1 MKMKRRDGKEE
12 PLGGPVAVRRAMQDR
27 WARLFFGS
35 NAFLAVMAL
44 ALISLFIAREAFF
57 FFPQYHAELVEGRRC
72 GMELTDRMG
81 QELRRLGEPVGALR
95 EREAALREAAL
106 RERGTEAA
114 LGQADLLAAAAG
126 EMEALLLGGVDS
138 VVRMQEEARL
148 WRQRFAE
155 AEGSPAET
163 LPLREEAAA
172 WSEAA
177 VGEFAG
183 RMETMGEALAGH
195 AARLQADLAEASGE
209 PVAVDPSIFYAR
221 EREELRVFLA
231 AGAVDQP
238 VAWWASV
245 GAFLT
250 GKRWVTNSFNRELYG
265 LLPLLSGTLL
275 VSLVAGSLA
284 VPLGLASALYV
295 NQFAT
300 PRERL
305 VLKPVLEFLAAFPTV
320 LLGFL
325 GVVFW
330 GDIVQAIS
338 ALPMVDALPGFP
350 LQDRLNALTAG
361 SLLALVAIPVIFTLS
376 EDALNAV
383 SRDFTEA
390 SLSVGATRVQ
400 TLWRVVLPAA
410 SPGLLSAVLLG
421 FGRIMGET
429 MIVLLVAGNRIR
441 IPGLGDGVIPF
452 FEPVHTMTGI
462 IAQEMGEVS
471 SGGLHY
477 RALFVVA
484 AVLFLL
490 ALGLNHMAREVTR
503 PMRRRARSRLTG

>member
-1 MKMKRRDGKEE
+1 MKNRGAKGEAAGLSAVGRGK
-12 PLGGPVAVRRAMQDR
+12 QDR

-72 GMELTDRMG
+72 GLELTDRMG
-81 QELRRLGEPVGALR
+81 QELSRLGEPVGALR
-95 EREAALREAAL
+95 EREAALRKE
-106 RERGTEAA
+106 GTEAA
-114 LGQADLLAAAAG
+114 MGQADLLAAAAE
-126 EMEALLLGGVDS
+126 EMEALLSGGVDS
-138 VVRMQEEARL
+138 VVRWQEEARL
-148 WRQRFAE
+148 WRHRLAE
-155 AEGSPAET
+155 AEGSPAERAQ
-163 LPLREEAAA
+163 LRGEVGD

-177 VGEFAG
+177 MAGFAG
-183 RMETMGEALAGH
+183 RLETMGEALAGQ
-195 AARLQADLAEASGE
+195 AERLQGGLAEAAGDPAAVE
-209 PVAVDPSIFYAR
+209 PAVFHAR
-221 EREELRVFLA
+221 AQEDVRAFLA
-231 AGAVDQP
+231 AGSVDQP
-238 VAWWASV
+238 VALWASV
-245 GAFLT
+245 GAFVT

-300 PRERL
+300 ARERL

-350 LQDRLNALTAG
+350 LNDRLNALTAG

-429 MIVLLVAGNRIR
+429 MIVLLVAGNRIQ

-452 FEPVHTMTGI
+452 FQPVHTMTGI